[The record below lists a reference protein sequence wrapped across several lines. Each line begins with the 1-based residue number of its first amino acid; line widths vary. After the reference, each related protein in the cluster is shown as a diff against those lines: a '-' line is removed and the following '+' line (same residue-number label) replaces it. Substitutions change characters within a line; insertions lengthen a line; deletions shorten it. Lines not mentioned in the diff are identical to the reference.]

1 MSGLINLISEYSSR
15 LSILPILVLMNAI
28 ITIII
33 HFINRKKILKFLPS
47 LIIGIAALVVGIYSI
62 TIFNT
67 PMGLNTA
74 WIAVFLGSAALVGV
88 CVGFIIDLII
98 SIKRNMGFNEE
109 KSANNHVKKYLN
121 EDKAFKAKR
130 KRKKWWVK
138 QLFLI

>member
-15 LSILPILVLMNAI
+15 LAILPILVLMNVI

-33 HFINRKKILKFLPS
+33 HFINKKKILKFLPS

-74 WIAVFLGSAALVGV
+74 WIAVFLGSAALVGI
-88 CVGFIIDLII
+88 CVGFIIDFLM
-98 SIKRNMGFNEE
+98 SIRKNMGLAGDNSTSDRI
-109 KSANNHVKKYLN
+109 KYSAT
-121 EDKAFKAKR
+121 DKNFKAKR
-130 KRKKWWVK
+130 KRKK
-138 QLFLI
+138 

>member
-15 LSILPILVLMNAI
+15 LAILPILVLMNAI

-74 WIAVFLGSAALVGV
+74 WIAVFLGSAALVGI
-88 CVGFIIDLII
+88 CVGFIIDLIV
-98 SIKRNMGFNEE
+98 SMKRNMGFNEG
-109 KSANNHVKKYLN
+109 KSVNNHVKYSN

-130 KRKKWWVK
+130 KRKRWWAK

>member
-15 LSILPILVLMNAI
+15 LAILPILVLMNVI

-47 LIIGIAALVVGIYSI
+47 LIIGIAALVIGIYSI

-74 WIAVFLGSAALVGV
+74 WIAVFLGSAALVGL
-88 CVGFIIDLII
+88 CVGFIIDLIT
-98 SIKRNMGFNEE
+98 SIK
-109 KSANNHVKKYLN
+109 KKMSLTMENSTGDDLN
-121 EDKAFKAKR
+121 YSSTDKEFKAKR
-130 KRKKWWVK
+130 KRKR
-138 QLFLI
+138 

>member
-15 LSILPILVLMNAI
+15 LAILPILVLMNVI

-33 HFINRKKILKFLPS
+33 HFINKKKILKFLPS

-74 WIAVFLGSAALVGV
+74 WIAVFLGSAALVGI
-88 CVGFIIDLII
+88 CVGFIIDLMI
-98 SIKRNMGFNEE
+98 SIRKNMGLVGDNPSSDRIEY
-109 KSANNHVKKYLN
+109 SAANKK
-121 EDKAFKAKR
+121 FKAKR
-130 KRKKWWVK
+130 KRKKWWQR